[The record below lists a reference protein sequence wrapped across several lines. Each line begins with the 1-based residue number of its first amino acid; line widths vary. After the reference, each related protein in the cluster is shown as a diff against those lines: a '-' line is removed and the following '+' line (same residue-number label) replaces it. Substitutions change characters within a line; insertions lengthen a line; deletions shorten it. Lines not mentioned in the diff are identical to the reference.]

1 MSYNQ
6 TSLIGNLTNEPE
18 LKEISPNLFICK
30 FSIAQTDT
38 FYSKE
43 GDKKSV
49 TEYFNIECWGGL
61 AKNCKQYLSKGD
73 KVFVTGKSS
82 SRKFNKTN
90 GEKATHYFINC
101 TNIRFLS
108 MKKSDNNNSS
118 SEKANSP
125 SVNHLESSDINFN
138 ASMDHSDQI
147 SINIDPDYFN

>member
-6 TSLIGNLTNEPE
+6 TSLIGNLTNDPE
-18 LKEISPNLFICK
+18 FKEISPNLFVCK
-30 FSIAQTDT
+30 FSIAQTDI

-82 SRKFNKTN
+82 TRKFDKTN
-90 GEKATHYFINC
+90 GEKATHHFINS

-108 MKKSDNNNSS
+108 MKKSDSSNSS
-118 SEKANSP
+118 SENTISS
-125 SVNHLESSDINFN
+125 SVNQSPPSDINFPEEMEHAN
-138 ASMDHSDQI
+138 QI